1 MHTKEQRLAAAL
13 KKGDTSA
20 LAKIIDGYAGYVCAV
35 IRNFSRGHHPGSGAF
50 TEEDIDEL
58 CSDVFFGLWEHR
70 GGIDA
75 ELGLKAYLSAIARN
89 AVKNRFRSA
98 KPPTVDIEEL
108 PELADDF
115 SVEHRAELNELMR
128 ELDSLIKALSA
139 EDREIFMRFYFYGQ
153 KSSEI
158 AIIMDTAEGTVR
170 SRLSRTRAKLREE
183 LRNRG
188 FDYEELF

>member
-35 IRNFSRGHHPGSGAF
+35 IRNFSCGAF
-50 TEEDIDEL
+50 TEEDIDEI
-58 CSDVFFGLWEHR
+58 CGDVFFGLWEHR
-70 GGIDA
+70 EGLDA

-108 PELADDF
+108 ELADDF
-115 SVEHRAELNELMR
+115 SVERKAELNELMR

-158 AIIMDTAEGTVR
+158 ALIMDTAEGTVR

-188 FDYEELF
+188 FDYEGIF

>member
-1 MHTKEQRLAAAL
+1 MQTKERRLAAAL
-13 KKGDTSA
+13 KKGDTAA

-35 IRNFSRGHHPGSGAF
+35 IRNFSRGVF

-70 GGIDA
+70 GGLDP

-89 AVKNRFRSA
+89 AVKNRFRSV
-98 KPPTVDIEEL
+98 KPPTVNIEEL
-108 PELADDF
+108 ELADDF
-115 SVEHRAELNELMR
+115 SVEYKAELGELMR
-128 ELDSLIKALSA
+128 ELDSLIKALPD
-139 EDREIFMRFYFYGQ
+139 EEREIFMRFYFYGQ

-158 AIIMDTAEGTVR
+158 ALIMNAAEGTVR

-188 FDYEELF
+188 VDYEEIF

>member
-13 KKGDTSA
+13 KKGDTAA
-20 LAKIIDGYAGYVCAV
+20 LAKIIDSYAGYVCAV
-35 IRNFSRGHHPGSGAF
+35 IRNFSRGTF

-58 CSDVFFGLWEHR
+58 
-70 GGIDA
+70 
-75 ELGLKAYLSAIARN
+75 
-89 AVKNRFRSA
+89 
-98 KPPTVDIEEL
+98 
-108 PELADDF
+108 ELADDL
-115 SVEHRAELNELMR
+115 SVEYKAELGELMR
-128 ELDSLIKALSA
+128 ELDGLIKSLPD

-158 AIIMDTAEGTVR
+158 ALITDMAEGTVR

-188 FDYEELF
+188 FDYEEIF

>member
-13 KKGDTSA
+13 KKGDTAA
-20 LAKIIDGYAGYVCAV
+20 LGKIIDGYAGYVCAV
-35 IRNFSRGHHPGSGAF
+35 IRNFSRGYFS
-50 TEEDIDEL
+50 EEDIDEL
-58 CSDVFFGLWEHR
+58 CGDVFFGLWEHR
-70 GGIDA
+70 EGLDSEI
-75 ELGLKAYLSAIARN
+75 GLKAYLSAIARN

-98 KPPTVDIEEL
+98 KPPTVDIDEL
-108 PELADDF
+108 ELDDGS
-115 SVEHRAELNELMR
+115 SVERQAELNEVMR
-128 ELDSLIKALSA
+128 ELDSLIKALPD

-158 AIIMDTAEGTVR
+158 ALIMDTAEGTVR

-188 FDYEELF
+188 FDYEGFF

>member
-13 KKGDTSA
+13 KKGDTAA

-35 IRNFSRGHHPGSGAF
+35 IRNFARGAL

-58 CSDVFFGLWEHR
+58 CGDVFFGLWEHR
-70 GGIDA
+70 EGLDV
-75 ELGLKAYLSAIARN
+75 ELGLKAYLSAMARN

-108 PELADDF
+108 PELADNF
-115 SVEHRAELNELMR
+115 SVEHKAELNELMR
-128 ELDSLIKALSA
+128 ELDRLIKALPD

-158 AIIMDTAEGTVR
+158 ALITNTAEGTVR
-170 SRLSRTRAKLREE
+170 SRLSRTRARLREE

-188 FDYEELF
+188 FDYEEIF

>member
-58 CSDVFFGLWEHR
+58 CGDVFFGLWEHR
-70 GGIDA
+70 EGIDV

-89 AVKNRFRSA
+89 AVKNRFRSS
-98 KPPTVDIEEL
+98 KPPMESLDELEISDGTSIEKK
-108 PELADDF
+108 
-115 SVEHRAELNELMR
+115 AELNELMR
-128 ELDSLIKALSA
+128 ELDSALKTLPD
-139 EDREIFMRFYFYGQ
+139 EEREIFMRFYFYGQ

-158 AIIMDTAEGTVR
+158 ALIMDTAEGTVR
-170 SRLSRTRAKLREE
+170 SRLSRTRAKLSEE

-188 FDYEELF
+188 FDYEEIF

>member
-1 MHTKEQRLAAAL
+1 MHTKEQRLASAL

-20 LAKIIDGYAGYVCAV
+20 LANIIDGYAGYVCAV
-35 IRNFSRGHHPGSGAF
+35 IRNFSRGAF
-50 TEEDIDEL
+50 NEEDIDEI

-70 GGIDA
+70 EGLDA

-89 AVKNRFRSA
+89 AVKNRFRSV

-108 PELADDF
+108 ELADNF
-115 SVEHRAELNELMR
+115 SVEYKAELNELMH
-128 ELDSLIKALSA
+128 ELDSLIKALPN
-139 EDREIFMRFYFYGQ
+139 EEREIFMRFYFYGQ

-158 AIIMDTAEGTVR
+158 AAIMDTAEGTVR
-170 SRLSRTRAKLREE
+170 SRLSRTRAKLRME

-188 FDYEELF
+188 FDYEEIF

>member
-20 LAKIIDGYAGYVCAV
+20 LAKIIDCCAGYVCTV
-35 IRNFSRGHHPGSGAF
+35 IRNFSRGAF

-58 CSDVFFGLWEHR
+58 CSDVFYGLWEHR
-70 GGIDA
+70 EGLDA

-98 KPPTVDIEEL
+98 KPTADIEEF
-108 PELADDF
+108 PELAGEY
-115 SVEHRAELNELMR
+115 SVERQAELSELMR
-128 ELDSLIKALSA
+128 TLDGLIKALPDG
-139 EDREIFMRFYFYGQ
+139 EREIFMRFYFYGQ

-158 AIIMDTAEGTVR
+158 ALIMGIAEGTVR
-170 SRLSRTRAKLREE
+170 SRLSRTRAKLRDE

-188 FDYEELF
+188 FDYEEIS

>member
-13 KKGDTSA
+13 KKGDTAA
-20 LAKIIDGYAGYVCAV
+20 LAKIIDSYAGYVCAV
-35 IRNFSRGHHPGSGAF
+35 IRNFSRGTF
-50 TEEDIDEL
+50 TEEDIDEI
-58 CSDVFFGLWEHR
+58 CSDVFYGLWEHR
-70 GGIDA
+70 A
-75 ELGLKAYLSAIARN
+75 ELDVEYGLKAYLSAIARN

-98 KPPTVDIEEL
+98 RPPTVDIDEL
-108 PELADDF
+108 ELADDL
-115 SVEHRAELNELMR
+115 SVEYKAELGELMR
-128 ELDSLIKALSA
+128 ELDGLIKSLPD

-158 AIIMDTAEGTVR
+158 ALITDTAEGTVR

-188 FDYEELF
+188 FDYEEIF

>member
-13 KKGDTSA
+13 KKGDTAA

-58 CSDVFFGLWEHR
+58 CGDVFFGLWEHR
-70 GGIDA
+70 EGIDV

-89 AVKNRFRSA
+89 AVKNRFRSS
-98 KPPTVDIEEL
+98 KPPMESLDELEISDGTSIEKK
-108 PELADDF
+108 
-115 SVEHRAELNELMR
+115 AELNELMR
-128 ELDSLIKALSA
+128 ELDSALKTLPD
-139 EDREIFMRFYFYGQ
+139 EEREIFMRFYFYGQ

-158 AIIMDTAEGTVR
+158 ALIMDTAEGTVR

-188 FDYEELF
+188 FDYEEIF

>member
-35 IRNFSRGHHPGSGAF
+35 IRNFSRGHHQGSGAF
-50 TEEDIDEL
+50 TEEDIDEI

-70 GGIDA
+70 EGLDA

-108 PELADDF
+108 ELADGF
-115 SVEHRAELNELMR
+115 SVESRAELNELMR
-128 ELDSLIKALSA
+128 ELDSLIEELSDG
-139 EDREIFMRFYFYGQ
+139 DREIFMRFYFYGQ

-158 AIIMDTAEGTVR
+158 ALIMNTAEGTVR
-170 SRLSRTRAKLREE
+170 SRLSRTRAKLRGE

-188 FDYEELF
+188 FDYEEIF

>member
-13 KKGDTSA
+13 KKGDTAA

-35 IRNFSRGHHPGSGAF
+35 IRNFSRGVLS
-50 TEEDIDEL
+50 EEDIDEI
-58 CSDVFFGLWEHR
+58 CGDVFFGLWEHR
-70 GGIDA
+70 EGLDI

-108 PELADDF
+108 ELADDF

-128 ELDSLIKALSA
+128 ELDSLIKALSD

-158 AIIMDTAEGTVR
+158 ALIMDTAEGTVR

-188 FDYEELF
+188 FDYEEIF

>member
-1 MHTKEQRLAAAL
+1 MYTKEQRLAAAL

-35 IRNFSRGHHPGSGAF
+35 IRNFSRGAF

-58 CSDVFFGLWEHR
+58 CGDVFFGLWEHR
-70 GGIDA
+70 EGIDV
-75 ELGLKAYLSAIARN
+75 ELGLKAYLSAISRN

-108 PELADDF
+108 ELADDF
-115 SVEHRAELNELMR
+115 SVEYKAELNELMR
-128 ELDSLIKALSA
+128 ELDSLIKALSD